1 MGFGKVHLIPMGE
14 YPMTRF
20 LGVLSGAILLS
31 VFLIPSDAY
40 AQGMGGMGGMGSY
53 SGGSRSAASDTW
65 SPGGNLPELTP
76 LEVATIISIDGTA
89 DLRVKPEEIRVV
101 LAIIA
106 EGETAQECQ
115 DEIAE
120 QIEKVVEAWR
130 EMKIAE
136 ENIVEDFINV
146 LPRYEWGIV
155 ERDGQKFRIQQR
167 QGYRMQTNLHVA
179 VKTEKEAMAAIK
191 RAFEQGVTDIV
202 TFDYWSSQV
211 DKARNKAREAAL
223 EAAKEKA
230 KTLLAVFDEP
240 PKVINVQEATE
251 VFSPHSLYRT
261 YENVLEEEVRHDNQW
276 NSIPS
281 IKAYRP
287 KMTFF
292 QGLQSNSDQR
302 PSGAPMHPEIA
313 VVSTVR
319 IYYQS
324 PSDKKIKGG
333 IF

>member
-1 MGFGKVHLIPMGE
+1 
-14 YPMTRF
+14 MTRF
-20 LGVLSGAILLS
+20 LGALSGAVLLAA
-31 VFLIPSDAY
+31 FLIPSSVS
-40 AQGMGGMGGMGSY
+40 AQGMGGGMGGMGAF
-53 SGGSRSAASDTW
+53 SGSSRSGSEGKW
-65 SPGGNLPELTP
+65 SPGSNLPELTS
-76 LEVATIISIDGTA
+76 LESVTMISVDGTA
-89 DLRVKPEEIRVV
+89 DIRVEPEEIRVV
-101 LAIIA
+101 LAITA
-106 EGETAQECQ
+106 EGETVQECQ
-115 DEIAE
+115 EEIAQRVE
-120 QIEKVVEAWR
+120 NVVEAWQ
-130 EMKIAE
+130 ELKIAE

-155 ERDGQKFRIQQR
+155 ERDGQKFRIQKR
-167 QGYRMQTNLHVA
+167 EGYRMQTNLHVA

-211 DKARNKAREAAL
+211 DDARNKAREAAL

-230 KTLLAVFDEP
+230 KTLHTVFNEP

-251 VFSPHSLYRT
+251 VFPPHSLYRT

-276 NSIPS
+276 SSIPT

-292 QGLQSNSDQR
+292 HGLQSNSDRR
-302 PSGAPMHPEIA
+302 PAGAPMRAEIA

-324 PSDKKIKGG
+324 PSDKEVKQSGY
-333 IF
+333 